1 MKKLLALIL
10 SLLSLT
16 LVLPQTACS
25 IIDMIEAPPEL
36 KEGERYFEGEADF
49 EYAESCTVS
58 FVLSADGKSIHSAK
72 VTMINV
78 SFEKPYEGRTI
89 SYSAGRA
96 TFSNVGTKELDEYGY
111 VEIESRQ
118 IVLRFTI
125 DEGSAY
131 GEVEYTHKSKVNE
144 KAANRFSVLVGTF
157 PFVAEDKTD
166 VTP

>member
-58 FVLSADGKSIHSAK
+58 FVLSADGK
-72 VTMINV
+72 NV
-78 SFEKPYEGRTI
+78 RGARIAMVNVKFEKPYEKRTI
-89 SYSAGRA
+89 RYSAERA
-96 TFSNVGTKELDEYGY
+96 TFSDAGTWELDEFGY

-118 IVLRFTI
+118 FALRFTV

-131 GEVEYTHKSKVNE
+131 GEMDYTHKSKSNE

-157 PFVAEDKTD
+157 PFVAEDKT